1 MSRERSRANVGLE
14 ERVEEIARHVRASA
28 AASASGDAT
37 PSEAPAPFWRSRRK
51 SKSLLALAADAK
63 RARAASGGRGG
74 LPPDERPWIRGA
86 FRSEPPGSPVR
97 GFAASLVV
105 HGAVGALAFSSAS
118 LGLGSA
124 HMLTR
129 AAAFSAVVVELP
141 RIEPEKRAPAPV
153 VAPPSSKREP
163 APALGDIAEPVP
175 KGRRERKGKDSVDDG
190 RRAGVLGML
199 GAIDARGSRA
209 TGERG
214 ATPGPDQQSPEPFAG
229 IATLRD
235 YDGEG
240 IPIGGA
246 GGAGLGSGTDDGDG
260 AVGGRGSGHARGVLN
275 SFGDGSGD
283 EIVLERRGV
292 ASGAP
297 SGTGT
302 LGGGGE
308 LGCRDEA
315 AIARA
320 VEARRGSIRRC
331 YNAALKQNPSLAGEI
346 SVRFVIGES
355 GAIRT
360 AEIVGRSVADAEME
374 ACVLGELKALRFDES
389 PGCDTVVR
397 YTFHLTRSL

>member
-1 MSRERSRANVGLE
+1 MSREKSRANVALE
-14 ERVEEIARHVRASA
+14 ERVDQIARHVRESEAAAA
-28 AASASGDAT
+28 AASET
-37 PSEAPAPFWRSRRK
+37 PAPVWSSRRK
-51 SKSLLALAADAK
+51 SKSLLALAAEAQ
-63 RARAASGGRGG
+63 RARVASGGSGG
-74 LPPDERPWIRGA
+74 GPPDERPWIRGA
-86 FRSEPPGSPVR
+86 FRSEPPGSPGR
-97 GFAASLVV
+97 GLAASLVV
-105 HGAVGALAFSSAS
+105 HGAIGALALSSAS
-118 LGLGSA
+118 FGVGSA

-141 RIEPEKRAPAPV
+141 RIEPEKRAPARV
-153 VAPPSSKREP
+153 VAPPSSNRE
-163 APALGDIAEPVP
+163 AAAALGEIPEPVP
-175 KGRRERKGKDSVDDG
+175 NGKRERKGKDSVDDG

-240 IPIGGA
+240 LPVGGA
-246 GGAGLGSGTDDGDG
+246 GGTGLGSGTDYGDG

-275 SFGDGSGD
+275 SFGDGNGD
-283 EIVLERRGV
+283 EVILERRGV

-297 SGTGT
+297 GGTGA

-320 VEARRGSIRRC
+320 VEARKGSIRRC
-331 YNAALKQNPSLAGEI
+331 YNAALKENQSLAGEI
-346 SVRFVIGES
+346 SVKFVIGES
-355 GAIRT
+355 GAIRS
-360 AEIVGRSVADAEME
+360 AEIVGRSVADAQME
-374 ACVLGELKALRFDES
+374 ACVLSELTKLQFDES